1 MKNISVRI
9 SDSYIS
15 FYDGDGTTS
24 YARYGSY
31 NWTARSAWK
40 DYYRRARIWKRNF
53 GYLYA

>member
-15 FYDGDGTTS
+15 FYGGDGTTS